1 MSQQYEI
8 QLPVFE
14 GPLGLLLQLIEREE
28 LDITTVA
35 LARVTD
41 QYLVYLEEL
50 EQRQVK
56 ELADFIVVAAK
67 LLLIKS
73 LSLLSRPSEM
83 SPEAE
88 EAGDELVRQLQ
99 EYKRFKNIAGLLH
112 EREKQG
118 LHGYVRIAPTPHLE
132 PQLDLDGV
140 TFHDLVAVVQ
150 EALEAI
156 PTTPSAGNVVTPST
170 VTIGEQITL
179 IEERLIRQRQV
190 GFREVLS
197 DATTRVEVIVTL
209 LAVLELIK
217 RDQVRVRQ
225 EQLFGEIVIERSEF
239 ADPAS
244 ADVAAA

>member
-179 IEERLIRQRQV
+179 IEERLTRQRQV

>member
-179 IEERLIRQRQV
+179 IEKRLIRQRQV

>member
-179 IEERLIRQRQV
+179 IEKRLTRQRQV